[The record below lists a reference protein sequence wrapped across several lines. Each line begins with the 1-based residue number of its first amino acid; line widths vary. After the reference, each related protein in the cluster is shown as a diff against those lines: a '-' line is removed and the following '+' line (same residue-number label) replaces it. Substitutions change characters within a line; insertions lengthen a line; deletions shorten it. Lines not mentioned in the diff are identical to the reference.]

1 MPIVPC
7 DLIDKVEAPVPML
20 AGITDREFEGP
31 LLQSMSEE
39 EYGFKTWI
47 FLNKDQQGIK
57 RIDWSHLD
65 DKLPSICFKDLR
77 NRLKPD
83 WLQLQ
88 NFYS

>member
-1 MPIVPC
+1 
-7 DLIDKVEAPVPML
+7 
-20 AGITDREFEGP
+20 
-31 LLQSMSEE
+31 MSEE

-47 FLNKDQQGIK
+47 FLNKDQQGIQ

-83 WLQLQ
+83 WLQL
-88 NFYS
+88 